1 MAPLGVGLE
10 GFQGP
15 RELNTIG
22 DRIIIQLHNV
32 LVDIIQGRGQLLS
45 KVLGTS
51 RISCCV
57 LRGALVFVLLGKRRF
72 KVNGH

>member
-22 DRIIIQLHNV
+22 DRIIIQLHECF
-32 LVDIIQGRGQLLS
+32 VDIMQWRGHFLS
-45 KVLGTS
+45 KVVLGTS

-57 LRGALVFVLLGKRRF
+57 LIGALNFFLLGKRIF
-72 KVNGH
+72 